1 MGKGKGDE
9 KEDEDSGE
17 NKVILAGVAG
27 FGEDVG
33 VVVDAATADAVG
45 DVVDAATEDAVSAI
59 TRLATCPM
67 IEKRL
72 NCRLHFRRNF
82 FPSSSIFQG

>member
-9 KEDEDSGE
+9 KEDEDSGG

-27 FGEDVG
+27 SGEDVG
-33 VVVDAATADAVG
+33 AVVDAAIADAVGAVVDAATGDAV
-45 DVVDAATEDAVSAI
+45 VTM
-59 TRLATCPM
+59 TRLATFPM
-67 IEKRL
+67 TEKRL

-82 FPSSSIFQG
+82 FP